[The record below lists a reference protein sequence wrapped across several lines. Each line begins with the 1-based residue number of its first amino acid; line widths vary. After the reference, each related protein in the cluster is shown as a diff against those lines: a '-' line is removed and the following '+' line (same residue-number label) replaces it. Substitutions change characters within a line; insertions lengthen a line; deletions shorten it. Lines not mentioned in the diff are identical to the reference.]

1 MIDVVVVILL
11 FDARVLD
18 RPDLYLEAE
27 AFTRPTH
34 NFRELPDAIDLVQL
48 VEDPIF
54 SSVWWV
60 FDSDRQALY
69 RVYEGDEASSL
80 SSQPIGAERVS
91 NDGLS
96 AKPVDNCAESLVK
109 INPSQRLF
117 ILGLVGAASVSSA
130 LHYVRGSQPPD
141 LARWGYIGR
150 VVPLA
155 QMIKASRLSRER

>member
-54 SSVWWV
+54 SSVWWA
-60 FDSDRQALY
+60 FDSDRQSLY
-69 RVYEGDEASSL
+69 RVYEGDVVSSL
-80 SSQPIGAERVS
+80 SSQPIWGERVS
-91 NDGLS
+91 KDVFS
-96 AKPVDNCAESLVK
+96 AILVDNC
-109 INPSQRLF
+109 
-117 ILGLVGAASVSSA
+117 
-130 LHYVRGSQPPD
+130 
-141 LARWGYIGR
+141 
-150 VVPLA
+150 
-155 QMIKASRLSRER
+155 RE